1 MVQGTACG
9 QYTLAQV
16 CFVIAAIYSLLYVW
30 FMAGGF
36 TCATVKNEWGKLD
49 PGNCCLDTTADTVAG
64 CPVGVADAHTRA
76 R

>member
-1 MVQGTACG
+1 M
-9 QYTLAQV
+9 

-49 PGNCCLDTTADTVAG
+49 PGNCCLDTTADTSQCAK
-64 CPVGVADAHTRA
+64 GVTRLAHSLFFTQRLPGA